1 MPVFPTINSFIRNPK
16 LGCKLYLGQ
25 LHELPKFTDKVA
37 NLWLLQPQSCFRCY
51 VRNDAIRFWRL
62 CILAGLLSDYDV
74 RHIGHQPTKIQNLS
88 MGGAIRTTNEVFKLE
103 LIVWLKQCFSHK
115 NF

>member
-62 CILAGLLSDYDV
+62 CILAGLLSDYDI
-74 RHIGHQPTKIQNLS
+74 RHIDHQLTNQNS
-88 MGGAIRTTNEVFKLE
+88 ESIYGRSHSNNE
-103 LIVWLKQCFSHK
+103 
-115 NF
+115 